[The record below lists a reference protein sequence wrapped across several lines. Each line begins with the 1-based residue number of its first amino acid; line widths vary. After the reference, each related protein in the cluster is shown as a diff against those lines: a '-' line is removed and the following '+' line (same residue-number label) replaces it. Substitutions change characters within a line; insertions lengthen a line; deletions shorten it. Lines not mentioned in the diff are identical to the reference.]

1 MRKSFFTIEKDY
13 MQISNRGDTNSLL
26 FYNIILDEKVFT
38 VNRRVK
44 TIIDA
49 LAETGG
55 MMGIIY
61 SIAAFMLGTL

>member
-1 MRKSFFTIEKDY
+1 
-13 MQISNRGDTNSLL
+13 MQLADKGIKNSLL
-26 FYNIILDEKVFT
+26 FYNILLDERVIT

-55 MMGIIY
+55 FMGIIY
-61 SIAAFMLGTL
+61 SIASFMLASF